1 MGLCHMRFL
10 FSVFLIA
17 VGFVPVRAEEVY
29 LSCQVT
35 QIAASEAE
43 GKTDSK
49 LKKIMKSIEKDES
62 LKKYH
67 SFKFLN
73 KKPLSATKDKTGSVK
88 LKNKS
93 TFSLTAVSVHRAQRK
108 NTITVDVSVGSSSD
122 RKKFMDR
129 NYLIVAAGELDKKS
143 DLLLAVSCPLFP

>member
-1 MGLCHMRFL
+1 MKFVFL
-10 FSVFLIA
+10 FLAMALYPLSAEDVF
-17 VGFVPVRAEEVY
+17 

-35 QIAASEAE
+35 QIAASEKE
-43 GKTDSK
+43 GGADGK
-49 LKKIMKSIEKDES
+49 LKKIMKQIEKDES
-62 LKKYH
+62 LKKYQ

-73 KKPLSATKDKTGSVK
+73 KKSLNATKQKSGSVK

-108 NTITVDVSVGSSSD
+108 NTITVDISVGGSSD
-122 RKKFMDR
+122 RKSFMDR
-129 NYLIVAAGELDKKS
+129 KYLLVNAGELDKKS

>member
-1 MGLCHMRFL
+1 MKFALFFL
-10 FSVFLIA
+10 ALTLYPLI
-17 VGFVPVRAEEVY
+17 AEEVF

-35 QIAASEAE
+35 QIAASEKE
-43 GKTDSK
+43 GGADSK
-49 LKKIMKSIEKDES
+49 LKKIMKQIEKDES
-62 LKKYH
+62 LKKYQ

-73 KKPLSATKDKTGSVK
+73 KKPLNATKQKSGSVK

-108 NTITVDVSVGSSSD
+108 NTITVDISVGGGSE
-122 RKKFMDR
+122 RKSFMDR
-129 NYLIVAAGELDKKS
+129 KYLLVNAGELDKKS